1 MESWTCGEHFLHR
14 ALAPPNLEQTR
25 NSFFFTGAILLGQ
38 SQGFAMQALGIHF
51 KGMAAQ
57 FEAIK
62 MQALAERHEQVY

>member
-1 MESWTCGEHFLHR
+1 
-14 ALAPPNLEQTR
+14 
-25 NSFFFTGAILLGQ
+25 
-38 SQGFAMQALGIHF
+38 MQALGIHF